1 MTLLERTQAVL
12 DGMDTGCTP
21 AEVRADVEALRG
33 ELVRRESAPV
43 PTMLAPTAADHRLMA
58 LAEARPRRWF
68 GLRRSS

>member
-33 ELVRRESAPV
+33 ELVRRESVPV
-43 PTMLAPTAADHRLMA
+43 PPVAVLTPAPR
-58 LAEARPRRWF
+58 RRWF
-68 GLRRSS
+68 GLHRG